1 MKKALYGIIFLVSM
15 ATLIFETVL
24 TRIFSVT
31 MWYHYA
37 FMAISIAMLG
47 MSSGAVKVFVSS
59 FKKLEEN
66 LLLEKIQKNIFY
78 FAVSIIFSLLTIISI
93 PFVPRLTA
101 LGIYSVAFIY
111 FVASIPFFF
120 SGVVISAILTTKY
133 LKQVNK
139 LYAYDLAGASIGALS
154 FFFLMN
160 VLDAISV
167 VFFVSAIAF
176 FASWLLKKEK
186 KTLVISIFIFLFVFL
201 NNSFSIFKI
210 EWSKASNGQL
220 SANVVTDIEW
230 EKWTPFSRITVH
242 PFSDRAFG
250 WGISAKMMKALKN
263 YKVHQKTLV
272 IDSAAATVITKN
284 DFPIMFLHHLTYDI
298 TNLAHFVVDNGKIAV
313 IGVGGGRDIL
323 SALQFKQKEV
333 WGIEINKR
341 ILEAITKQ
349 YANYTY
355 PFKSFKNVHLVN
367 DEARSFIERT
377 PQKFDMIQASLIDS
391 WAATTAGAFVL
402 TENSLYTVEAWDI
415 FLKKLTKKGVIT
427 MSRWYYK
434 KRPGELLRLTNLAV
448 QALKNYGIKNPKKH
462 ILLASTTFSGTGL
475 GLPADFGTGTI
486 IVSKR
491 EFPKK
496 MIDRFLST
504 CDRFGFTVLLSAGAK
519 KERNEFALLLDS
531 KLRKRFVDSYPLNIT
546 PPTDNSPFFFN
557 MLKPLSILT
566 YHNISSQGPLST
578 NLKAVSNLI
587 ILFFIVLFLS
597 ILMIIYPLWKHFGN
611 MNAKSFLNAPVFY
624 FFSIGTGFML
634 IEISL
639 IQKFTVFLGHPS
651 YSLVVVLFTI
661 LLFTGIGSFIS
672 GFLRKKLN
680 KITLF
685 ALIILTISIVG
696 GINMFL
702 LPEFSSNSLAIR
714 ILYSFITMALAGTV
728 LGIPFPTGMSSLN
741 KQNEEKAAWFWGI
754 NGASSVISSVLAVML
769 SLFVGISTT
778 FFVGI
783 IFYIFA
789 GTAFFFMK
797 KSNESN

>member
-1 MKKALYGIIFLVSM
+1 
-15 ATLIFETVL
+15 
-24 TRIFSVT
+24 
-31 MWYHYA
+31 
-37 FMAISIAMLG
+37 MAISVAMLG
-47 MSSGAVKVFVSS
+47 MSSGAVKVFISS
-59 FKKLEEN
+59 FKNLNEN
-66 LLLEKIQKNIFY
+66 LLIEKIQKNTFY
-78 FAVSIIFSLLTIISI
+78 FAISIIFSLLTIISI

-101 LGIYSVAFIY
+101 LGVYSIAFIY
-111 FVASIPFFF
+111 FIASVPFFF

-133 LKQVNK
+133 LKDINK
-139 LYAYDLAGASIGALS
+139 FYAFDLAGASIGALS

-160 VLDAISV
+160 ILDAISV

-186 KTLVISIFIFLFVFL
+186 TILIVSFFLLFFVFI
-201 NNSFSIFKI
+201 NNNFSIFKI
-210 EWSKASNGQL
+210 EWSKASNGQMT
-220 SANVVTDIEW
+220 ANIVSDIEW

-250 WGISAKMMKALKN
+250 WGISAKMMKALKG

-323 SALQFKQKEV
+323 SALQFKQKEI

-341 ILEAITKQ
+341 ILQALTQK

-355 PFKSFKNVHLVN
+355 SFKSFKNLHLIN

-377 PQKFDMIQASLIDS
+377 PLKFDMIQASLIDS

-448 QALKNYGIKNPKKH
+448 QALKNYGIKNPTKH

-496 MIDRFLST
+496 MVDRFLSA
-504 CDRFGFTVLLSAGAK
+504 CNRFGFTVLLSAGAT
-519 KERNEFALLLDS
+519 KEDNEFSLLLDS
-531 KLRKRFVDSYPLNIT
+531 KLRKKFVDSYPLNIT

-557 MLKPLSILT
+557 MLKPFSVFQ
-566 YHNISSQGPLST
+566 YHDISSEGPLST

-587 ILFFIVLFLS
+587 LLFIIVLILS
-597 ILMIIYPLWKHFGN
+597 IFMIIYPLWKHFGD
-611 MNAKSFLNAPVFY
+611 MNAKSFFNAPVFY

-661 LLFTGIGSFIS
+661 LLFTGVGSFIS
-672 GFLRKKLN
+672 VFLRKKLK
-680 KITLF
+680 KIQLF
-685 ALIILTISIVG
+685 SLIILTISIVG

-702 LPEFSSNSLAIR
+702 LPQFSSNSLVFR
-714 ILYSFITMALAGTV
+714 ILYSFLIMALAGTV
-728 LGIPFPTGMSSLN
+728 LGIPFPTGMSFLTK
-741 KQNEEKAAWFWGI
+741 KQEEKAAWFWGI
-754 NGASSVISSVLAVML
+754 NGASSVVSSVLAVMF

-778 FFVGI
+778 FFIGV

-789 GTAFFFMK
+789 GLAFLFMK
-797 KSNESN
+797 KIDGINQ